1 MDITVKDGI
10 VYAPISKGLE
20 FRLPVLLSNGMAFSD
35 FTNLQADFKPTQK
48 LSGDALISLTLGDGI
63 ESSGEQ
69 RDLVIDEDVT
79 ATIKP
84 DTLYMD
90 LKAWNVGSPTVLII
104 ECVCPVLPT
113 VTNNLS

>member
-20 FRLPVLLSNGMAFSD
+20 FRLPVLLSDGMNFSD
-35 FTNLQADFKPTQK
+35 FTNLQADFKPSQK
-48 LSGDALISLTLGDGI
+48 ISKDALFSLTLGNGI

-69 RDLVIDEDVT
+69 RDLVLDEDVT

-104 ECVCPVLPT
+104 ECICPVLET
-113 VTNNLS
+113 VTNNLP